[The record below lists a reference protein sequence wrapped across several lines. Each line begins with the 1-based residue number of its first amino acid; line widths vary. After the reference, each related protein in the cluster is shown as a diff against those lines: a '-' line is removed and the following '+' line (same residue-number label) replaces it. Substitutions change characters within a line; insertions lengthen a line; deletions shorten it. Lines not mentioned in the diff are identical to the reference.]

1 MIYVLLIIAVIALI
15 NLRPLFKNGPK
26 RDAIILSVFF
36 AGVLAIC
43 MLTAA
48 EVAIP
53 SPMVA
58 IGDLFRG
65 IGLAYPP
72 LQ

>member
-1 MIYVLLIIAVIALI
+1 MIYVFLVIGLIALI
-15 NLRPLFKNGPK
+15 SLRPLFKNGPK
-26 RDAIILSVFF
+26 RDAVILSVFF

-48 EVAIP
+48 DAQVP

-58 IGDLFRG
+58 IGDLIRRM
-65 IGLAYPP
+65 GLSYPP